1 MSKTK
6 QLTPITPK
14 QIAAMG
20 VQSLADR
27 PNAAGGYGQSG
38 LSALQLKLWFDK
50 LVTLAA
56 EKINEMQSTLSSE
69 EAASYIRIA
78 LDKSGVEN
86 LQDLVDAISS
96 GVFAESLL
104 QVYPSAAAQKTETLQ
119 AVLNSIAKSLS
130 EFDER
135 ISKNYIK
142 GDRGDTGLMIMTVT
156 GETLK
161 LRSKNHLLT
170 VKNETLKLI

>member
-1 MSKTK
+1 MSTTK
-6 QLTPITPK
+6 QLTSITQK

-20 VQSLADR
+20 VQALADR
-27 PNAAGGYGQSG
+27 PNATGGHGQGG
-38 LSALQLKLWFDK
+38 LSAFQLKLWFDK

-78 LDKSGVEN
+78 LDKSCVEN

-96 GVFAESLL
+96 GALAGSLL
-104 QVYPSAAAQKTETLQ
+104 RVYPSAAAENTEFLQ
-119 AVLNSIAKSLS
+119 TVLNSIAKSLA

-142 GDRGDTGLMIMTVT
+142 GERGDTGLMIMTVSN
-156 GETLK
+156 ETLK
-161 LRSKNHLLT
+161 LRSKNHMLT
-170 VKNETLKLI
+170 VENEILKLI